1 MKSFTTM
8 ADTATKTFNWLNLER
23 AQAIMGIAK
32 RHGAKV
38 KRVAQQRGALGQM
51 KVIVSVNAG
60 SWAASNSIIAK
71 IVTEVRDAGLVN
83 ELTFQA

>member
-8 ADTATKTFNWLNLER
+8 SDTAIKTFNWLTNER
-23 AQAIMGIAK
+23 AKSIIGIAK

-38 KRVAQQRGALGQM
+38 KRVAQQRGALGKI
-51 KVIVSVNAG
+51 KVIVTVNAG

-71 IVTEVRDAGLVN
+71 IVTEARDAGLVN
-83 ELTFQA
+83 ELTFNL